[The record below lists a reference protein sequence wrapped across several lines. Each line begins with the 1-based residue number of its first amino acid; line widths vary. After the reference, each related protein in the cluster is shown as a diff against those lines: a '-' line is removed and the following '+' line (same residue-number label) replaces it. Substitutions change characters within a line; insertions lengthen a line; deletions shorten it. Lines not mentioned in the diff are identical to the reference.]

1 MTFRVT
7 LPDDPDLPIK
17 EEDKHQTEKILE
29 APTTIRPLGGG
40 PNSDDPNTY
49 ESPDAVI
56 EPYENAEFIVTA
68 PEDFITQND
77 METIFRSAIPNLI
90 QFVEEL
96 NLPEKTKIIGKLRG
110 ALELFNTK

>member
-1 MTFRVT
+1 MFKVT
-7 LPDDPDLPIK
+7 IPDDPDLPLK

-29 APTTIRPLGGG
+29 APVTVGVDLGK
-40 PNSDDPNTY
+40 NDETV
-49 ESPDAVI
+49 EQ
-56 EPYENAEFIVTA
+56 EFIVTA

-90 QFVEEL
+90 QFVDEL
-96 NLPEKTKIIGKLRG
+96 NLPEKAKVIGKLRE

>member
-1 MTFRVT
+1 MFKVT

-17 EEDKHQTEKILE
+17 EEDKHQTEKILSS
-29 APTTIRPLGGG
+29 PTTIRPLGGG

-49 ESPDAVI
+49 ESPNETVVQ
-56 EPYENAEFIVTA
+56 EFIVTA

-77 METIFRSAIPNLI
+77 METLFRSAIPNLI

-96 NLPEKTKIIGKLRG
+96 NLPEKAKIIGKLRG
-110 ALELFNTK
+110 ALELFNQK